1 MSFSADIHNI
11 FVLTLA
17 LFTLGAMMLATY
29 TVANA
34 VRLRNIRISW
44 KSGKLGGYPLFST
57 LFLIFSDGMATLMY
71 THQISPFF
79 PIMAF
84 FFLMGFCWFVS
95 SYFSSTSFITYQG
108 YL

>member
-57 LFLIFSDGMATLMY
+57 LFLIFSAGMATLMY

-79 PIMAF
+79 PIR
-84 FFLMGFCWFVS
+84 S
-95 SYFSSTSFITYQG
+95 EEHTSELQSRGHIVCR
-108 YL
+108 LLLEIK